1 MPPIDQ
7 SCSVFLFIRYA
18 TKEQCQYSR
27 KNSITE
33 APIPPQLN
41 TASSPEILLGQ
52 NDEESLGV
60 LREYVLEGRS
70 THHHLVTKACL
81 QRFLIAQILE
91 MFNNCKPAL

>member
-7 SCSVFLFIRYA
+7 SCSVFLFIHYA
-18 TKEQCQYSR
+18 TKEQRRYSR
-27 KNSITE
+27 KKPNNRSANS
-33 APIPPQLN
+33 
-41 TASSPEILLGQ
+41 TAIKYSVFTWGSLGQ

-81 QRFLIAQILE
+81 QRFLIAQIFE
-91 MFNNCKPAL
+91 MFNNCKLAL